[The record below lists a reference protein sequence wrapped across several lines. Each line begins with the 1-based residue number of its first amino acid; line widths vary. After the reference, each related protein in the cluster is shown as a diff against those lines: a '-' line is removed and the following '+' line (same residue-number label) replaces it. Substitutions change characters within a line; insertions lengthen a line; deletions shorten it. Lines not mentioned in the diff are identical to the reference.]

1 MLKRTVG
8 CAIVVG
14 LGFVQVSA
22 LAQEPTAAPPQPA
35 TTAAAPAEPAPP
47 SSPEPPSANPPAAS
61 NADAVQA
68 PPPKAP
74 TTTPPAAPQQPPP
87 ASPPPATA
95 PPPVATPL
103 PAVPDQTPA
112 AEATKAEEPVVVT
125 ADKIEEPQR
134 VVTQSVRVIGEEEIA
149 TRPSNQRNLSEL
161 IRYEP
166 GVFAS
171 PLSRNDANWGS
182 YGGLGPK
189 YNTYL
194 LDGLPIDAFVDAMSL
209 DPWAFERVES
219 QRGPA
224 SVMYSNY
231 LSADFAGQQSPL
243 AGTTNFILRRH
254 VDEKRT
260 RLSLG
265 AGSYRTIEGRAYHQ
279 DHAGN
284 LSYFVGATHEKSRY
298 TNYGTPDS
306 WLGMKYDPEY
316 TKTKVYGSASFALG
330 RKDHYVSVFG
340 HHTAHSGFAGRR
352 NRDFDNSYDTVNLVY
367 GNQITSSLG
376 AQAKIGLRSYD
387 RRWGSDS
394 YCVPGPNCTP
404 PWNQYA
410 LTQHEGVRQLI
421 VPMDLTFS
429 FRHMKESV
437 LTAGADGQWARYLT
451 YGEPEGVRTTQ
462 NRATAASVGIFAE
475 EKVVIDNLVLRAGG
489 RFSHLSNHFDRISGG
504 TPGIDSQSWNR
515 GLFSTGARYNILE
528 SWGVYANVGSSFV
541 PPAAKA
547 VAGTIAASD
556 EGVAG
561 RNGQLPNT
569 SLKPESG
576 IGADLG
582 TDVRPVHG
590 LVVGARGFLNQ
601 ASDAI
606 VDQRVSDDPSQSRSI
621 NVGKAQSIGFELAA
635 NHQVAERSSW
645 FANTTVVRS
654 RLSKMV
660 TADGQPDEN
669 QNGAQ
674 VPFVPSWLANFGAI
688 IGLPARLTVAAYV
701 NAVGTFYDSSSKSDR
716 KSFGPFVVP
725 NLRLQET
732 VPMQSFDLDFIVALN
747 NIIDKRYD
755 LPWQFRDP
763 GFNGMGYI
771 QITTK

>member
-8 CAIVVG
+8 CALVAG
-14 LGFVQVSA
+14 LGFNAVSA
-22 LAQEPTAAPPQPA
+22 SAQ
-35 TTAAAPAEPAPP
+35 EPAPP
-47 SSPEPPSANPPAAS
+47 PPAPVA
-61 NADAVQA
+61 AQA
-68 PPPKAP
+68 PADPA
-74 TTTPPAAPQQPPP
+74 PPAEP
-87 ASPPPATA
+87 T
-95 PPPVATPL
+95 PPVATPPQA
-103 PAVPDQTPA
+103 PAEQSPPPAPPPPPPAPQVAPEPPPPVAPTVASSVQPPSAEVP
-112 AEATKAEEPVVVT
+112 KSEEPVIVT
-125 ADKIEEPQR
+125 ADKIDEPQR
-134 VVTQSVRVIGEEEIA
+134 VVTQSVRVIDEDEVVS
-149 TRPSNQRNLSEL
+149 RPSNQRNLSEL

-265 AGSYRTIEGRAYHQ
+265 AGSYRTLEGRAYHQ
-279 DHAGN
+279 DRAGN
-284 LSYFVGATHEKSRY
+284 LSYFFGATHEKSRY

-316 TKTKVYGSASFALG
+316 TKTKVYGSASYAFG
-330 RKDHYVSVFG
+330 RNDHYVSVFG
-340 HHTAHSGFAGRR
+340 HHTAHNGFAGRR

-367 GNQITSSLG
+367 GNQVTPSLG

-394 YCVPGPNCTP
+394 YCVPGPNCNP

-410 LTQHEGVRQLI
+410 LTQHDGVRQLI

-429 FRHMKESV
+429 FRHMKESI

-515 GLFSTGARYNILE
+515 GLFSAGARYNILE

-590 LVVGARGFLNQ
+590 LELGARGFLNQ
-601 ASDAI
+601 ATDAI

-621 NVGKAQSIGFELAA
+621 NAGKAQSIGFELAA
-635 NHQVAERSSW
+635 NHQVTERSSW
-645 FANTTVVRS
+645 FANTTVTRS

-660 TADGQPDEN
+660 TADGQPDAD

-674 VPFVPSWLANFGAI
+674 VPFVPSWLANFGGT
-688 IGLPARLTVAAYV
+688 IGLPARLRVSAYV
-701 NAVGTFYDSSSKSDR
+701 NAVGTFYDSSSQSSR